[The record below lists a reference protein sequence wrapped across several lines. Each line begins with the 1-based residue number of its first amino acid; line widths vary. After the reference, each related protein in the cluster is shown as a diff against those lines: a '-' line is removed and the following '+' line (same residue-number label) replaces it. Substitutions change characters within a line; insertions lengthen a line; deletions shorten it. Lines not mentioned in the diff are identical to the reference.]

1 MYPFRRILI
10 PTDFSTASEWVFD
23 DAVRLAGTTGAEL
36 IILHIRMTRTSHP
49 NELRFPADP
58 KLYEYAE
65 QYELD
70 ALRNRVKH
78 ANASLTTRL
87 VVRQAPDPG
96 GEICRAATEESAD
109 LVVIATHARHHV
121 AHLIIGS
128 TTMNVITTPAAP
140 VLAIRYGI
148 RKRTALRRIVVPVHP
163 QQMSHPALEL
173 ASAMAT
179 RGGAELHLIT
189 VCERVDQQR
198 AETHLRAVAD
208 SLPQLQPKTAAV
220 RGSDV
225 EKEVCKYVERVDAD
239 MLFVNASGD
248 PGPVKR
254 DIIRS
259 AGVPVMI
266 VPSSKEA
273 LQKAMMEALSRVRK
287 SFLV

>member
-1 MYPFRRILI
+1 MYPFQRILI
-10 PTDFSTASEWVFD
+10 PTDFSTATEWVFD

-36 IILHIRMTRTSHP
+36 VILHIRMTRTSQP

-58 KLYEYAE
+58 MLYEYAE

-78 ANASLTTRL
+78 ANASIPTRL

-96 GEICRAATEESAD
+96 AEICRAAVDEKAD

-128 TTMNVITTPAAP
+128 TTMNVITNPPSA

-148 RKRTALRRIVVPVHP
+148 RKRSGLKRIVLPIHP
-163 QQMSHPALEL
+163 QQMSRPALDL
-173 ASAMAT
+173 ASAIAA
-179 RGGAELHLIT
+179 RGGAELHLLT
-189 VCERVDQQR
+189 VCEAADQQL
-198 AETHLRAVAD
+198 AGEQLRDVLA
-208 SLPQLQPKTAAV
+208 SLPELQAKTAAV
-220 RGSDV
+220 RGTDV
-225 EKEVCKYVERVDAD
+225 EKEVCKYVERVEAD
-239 MLFVNASGD
+239 MLFINSSGE

-259 AGVPVMI
+259 VGCPVMI
-266 VPSSKEA
+266 VPASS
-273 LQKAMMEALSRVRK
+273 
-287 SFLV
+287 

>member
-1 MYPFRRILI
+1 MFPFRRILI

-23 DAVRLAGTTGAEL
+23 DAVRFAGSTGAEL
-36 IILHIRMTRTSHP
+36 VILHIRMTRTSHP

-78 ANASLTTRL
+78 ANASIPTRL
-87 VVRQAPDPG
+87 VVRQAPYPG
-96 GEICRAATEESAD
+96 AEICRVAADESAD

-128 TTMNVITTPAAP
+128 TTMNVILNPPAP

-148 RKRTALRRIVVPVHP
+148 RKRSALKRIVLPIHP
-163 QQMSHPALEL
+163 QQMSRPALDL
-173 ASAMAT
+173 ASAIAM

-189 VCERVDQQR
+189 VCENASQQR
-198 AETHLRAVAD
+198 EEDHLRDVAA
-208 SLPQLQPKTAAV
+208 SLPQQLQMKTATI
-220 RGSDV
+220 RGTDV
-225 EKEVCKYVERVDAD
+225 EKEVCRYVDKVEAD
-239 MLFVNASGD
+239 MLFVNSTGE

-266 VPSSKEA
+266 VPAS
-273 LQKAMMEALSRVRK
+273 
-287 SFLV
+287 